1 MAINIFYDDDFYA
14 NFTGDPNTEN
24 LIKDNDINYSAV
36 AKEINDRIRSF
47 KKELDLQ
54 LINVN
59 NIQENNK
66 KFLSLNL
73 FANDDQNNNDQSNTS
88 GLSVHKSRQIELKC
102 SKQKTNLLNVLNN
115 LNPQTIANLNKTL
128 SEFKACL
135 KENKI

>member
-24 LIKDNDINYSAV
+24 LIKDNDINYNAV

-73 FANDDQNNNDQSNTS
+73 FSNDDQRNNDQSNTS

-102 SKQKTNLLNVLNN
+102 SEQKTNLLNILNN
-115 LNPQTIANLNKTL
+115 LNPQSISTLNKAL
-128 SEFKACL
+128 SEFKVCL

>member
-24 LIKDNDINYSAV
+24 LIKDNDINYNAV

-54 LINVN
+54 LVNVN

-66 KFLSLNL
+66 KFLSLNI
-73 FANDDQNNNDQSNTS
+73 FSNDEQIKDEQSNTS

-102 SKQKTNLLNVLNN
+102 SEQKTNLLNTLNN
-115 LNPQTIANLNKTL
+115 LNPQTIENLNKAL
-128 SEFKACL
+128 NEFKICL

>member
-115 LNPQTIANLNKTL
+115 LNPQSIANLNKAL